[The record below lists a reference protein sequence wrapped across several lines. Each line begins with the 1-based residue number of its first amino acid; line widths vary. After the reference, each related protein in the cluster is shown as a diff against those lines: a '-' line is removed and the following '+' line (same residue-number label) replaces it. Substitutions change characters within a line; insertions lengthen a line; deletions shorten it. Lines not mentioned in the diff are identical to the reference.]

1 MLHPYHGPT
10 KMITLTNIITWI
22 ALVLLAIVFIVLP
35 NVYALRRPKKVKLL
49 LIAIYDYLLYVSIT
63 DSLYT
68 HG

>member
-35 NVYALRRPKKVKLL
+35 NVYALRRPKEGQAFVDCNL
-49 LIAIYDYLLYVSIT
+49 
-63 DSLYT
+63 
-68 HG
+68 